1 VINDINDTIAAI
13 STPIGKGAIA
23 IVRLSGQ
30 KAIEIVD
37 SIFKGKESLKNAEP
51 NKIYYGE
58 IVDENKMPIDQ
69 VLVSIFKAPK
79 SFTGEDIVEIN
90 CHGGVVI
97 PNAILRLLLKN
108 GARLAYNGE
117 FTKRAFLNGKI
128 DIIQAEAI
136 NDIINSTTLLGTS
149 IAIKN
154 LNRSFSEKI
163 EKIRKRLLNLF
174 SKVEVV
180 INYPEEE
187 IEIEKNDKEV
197 LIEIIND
204 IKNILKKN
212 RLNKKIFE
220 GFRVVIAGRTNVGK
234 SSLLNHLS
242 GEEKAIVSHIHGT
255 TRDIIEVEINIK
267 NIPIVLIDTA
277 GIREEYDNE
286 IEGYGIIKAKENIK
300 KADLVLFVFEA
311 DKGITE
317 EDNKILKKINNKNII
332 LVGNKSDIR
341 INNKVENAIYIS
353 AKNGSNIE
361 TLIEK
366 IKEELSIRN
375 IEETDFYINSRHK
388 DLLEKALNKLETAKE
403 HMINED
409 IDLLSI
415 ELQDSINLIDNITGK
430 NLQEDLF
437 DNIFSKFC
445 VGK

>member
-1 VINDINDTIAAI
+1 MINDINDTIAAI